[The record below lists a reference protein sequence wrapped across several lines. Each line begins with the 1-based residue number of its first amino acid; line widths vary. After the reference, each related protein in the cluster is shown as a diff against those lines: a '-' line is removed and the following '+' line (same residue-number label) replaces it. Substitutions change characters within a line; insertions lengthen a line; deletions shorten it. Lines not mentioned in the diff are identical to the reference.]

1 MLWFCLGV
9 GVLLCLGFLYGVEL
23 GFNVLSLWRVS
34 DGMWCLRVLMD
45 ALVCGCLL
53 VDVVWLGR
61 LFGVLLVRRLVVVWG

>member
-34 DGMWCLRVLMD
+34 DGMWCLWVLMD

-61 LFGVLLVRRLVVVWG
+61 LFGVLLVRRLAVVWG